1 LTFAVGLDPAPRAY
15 LAPTKKGAA
24 FGQRFDVIE
33 PASVPGSYLRFYLV
47 DTDRIAP
54 EGVWGFIPENPFA
67 DECFS
72 RASYCGVSLATA
84 LKARA
89 ATSIFR
95 MMLNIFSKP
104 PFRQSPAGH

>member
-1 LTFAVGLDPAPRAY
+1 MAACFFDNARHLTFAVGLDPAPRAY

-54 EGVWGFIPENPFA
+54 EGL
-67 DECFS
+67 
-72 RASYCGVSLATA
+72 GVHT
-84 LKARA
+84 
-89 ATSIFR
+89 
-95 MMLNIFSKP
+95 
-104 PFRQSPAGH
+104 